1 MSNKYTPTIG
11 LEIHVQ
17 LKTKSKMF
25 CGCDNNAEEKEPNT
39 VVCPVCMG
47 LPGVLPVPN
56 KQALEWAVKLGKFLD
71 GEILED
77 TKFDRK
83 HYFYPDL
90 PKGYQISQYDEPI
103 VKGGKINIDGKE
115 IHLERIHIE
124 EDAGKLIHMKDKNYS
139 LVDFNRAGTPLLEI
153 VTKPE
158 INSPEE
164 AKKFMQRLRLIVR
177 YLGIS
182 DGDMEK
188 GHLRCD
194 ANISI
199 TAVTGDKCQV
209 ARNNNDQTPIT
220 KHQSPN
226 SAEASLGR
234 PITSLGTPV
243 EIKNL
248 NSFLMVERA
257 LKYEIDRQSKL
268 IDVEEKVIKETRG
281 WDDDRGKTI
290 SQRSKEQAEDY
301 RYFPEPDIPSF
312 IDIEKEFKIDLPE
325 TIDEKII
332 KYKNSGV
339 SQQDIDTILNDDQL
353 LLIAD
358 EIIGSD
364 IDTKVKIR
372 SLNLAINIVAIRDL
386 SVNFITDLARAI
398 EEEKVGQP
406 AIQPIIKLGLEKHIS
421 VDEAIKEGGFE
432 QISDTGELQ
441 EIIKKIISQNPGAV
455 ADYKKGKENAITFL
469 TGQVM
474 RETRGR
480 ANPQEIYKLLREA
493 L

>member
-1 MSNKYTPTIG
+1 MNYIPTIG

-25 CGCDNNAEEKEPNT
+25 CSCDNNAESKAPNT

-56 KQALEWAVKLGKFLD
+56 KQALEWAVKLGKFLE
-71 GEILED
+71 GEVSQT

-83 HYFYPDL
+83 NYFYPDL

-103 VKGGKINIDGKE
+103 VKGGKIRIDDRE

-124 EDAGKLIHMKDKNYS
+124 EDAGKLIHIKDKNYS

-199 TAVTGDKCQV
+199 TETHDSKLMTQ
-209 ARNNNDQTPIT
+209 
-220 KHQSPN
+220 
-226 SAEASLGR
+226 
-234 PITSLGTPV
+234 SLGTPV

-312 IDIEKEFKIDLPE
+312 INIDKEFKIELPE

-386 SVNFITDLARAI
+386 SVNFITDLVRAI
-398 EEEKVGQP
+398 EEGKVGQP

-421 VDEAIKEGGFE
+421 VDEAIKEGSFE
-432 QISDTGELQ
+432 QVSDTGELR
-441 EIIKKIISQNPGAV
+441 EIIIKIISQNPGAV